1 MMGKRSRKIKRSQQS
16 QKNNE
21 IRQETK
27 IMKAEITEL
36 LAKEKY
42 VEVIEELA
50 KMIQAKY
57 YDADTM
63 YAGAFSYFMLGDYK
77 RASDWVNNTLTYD
90 PQNINVRILL
100 ARVCFL
106 EDKVNDGLAVCNFVM
121 QYYNNKLNTEQRND
135 IEDLVSMYIDDDNVN
150 KSKYPYLLALIDNVA
165 DEIDTAE
172 ETATAAPLAK
182 EEAVDSKILAL
193 DIAKAKCQEIMQ
205 QQLALTDKVKLLNS
219 FAASFYLDKD
229 FASAELL
236 LAEALRIDTKND
248 ATLRNM
254 IMTQLALGNKEKAK
268 GFVAEMVIPDFV
280 LLDNIKRKCHE

>member
-16 QKNNE
+16 QKDNE

-50 KMIQAKY
+50 KMIQAKC

-77 RASDWVNNTLTYD
+77 RASAWVNNTLTYD
-90 PQNINVRILL
+90 AKNVNARVLL
-100 ARVCFL
+100 ARLCFL
-106 EDKVNDGLAVCNFVM
+106 ENRVTDGLAICNFIM
-121 QYYNNKLNTEQRND
+121 QYYSNNLNDEQQHD
-135 IEDLVSMYIDDDNVN
+135 LEDLVSMYIDDDCVD
-150 KSKYPYLLALIDNVA
+150 KTIYPYLLTMINDDAT
-165 DEIDTAE
+165 IDT
-172 ETATAAPLAK
+172 T
-182 EEAVDSKILAL
+182 EEAAASPLVKEADSKIIAL

>member
-1 MMGKRSRKIKRSQQS
+1 MGKRSRKIKRSQQS
-16 QKNNE
+16 QKDNE

-50 KMIQAKY
+50 KMIQAKC

-63 YAGAFSYFMLGDYK
+63 YAGAFSYFMLGDYQ
-77 RASDWVNNTLTYD
+77 RASAWVNNTLTYD
-90 PQNINVRILL
+90 AKNVNARVLL
-100 ARVCFL
+100 ARLCFL
-106 EDKVNDGLAVCNFVM
+106 ENRVTDGLAICNFIM
-121 QYYNNKLNTEQRND
+121 QYYSNNLNDEQQHD
-135 IEDLVSMYIDDDNVN
+135 LEDLVSMYIDDDGVDKNI
-150 KSKYPYLLALIDNVA
+150 YPYLLTMINDDAT
-165 DEIDTAE
+165 IDTTE
-172 ETATAAPLAK
+172 EAAASPLAK
-182 EEAVDSKILAL
+182 EKADSKIIAL

-254 IMTQLALGNKEKAK
+254 AMTQLRLGNNKKAQELVVSMTMPNFILLEK
-268 GFVAEMVIPDFV
+268 
-280 LLDNIKRKCHE
+280 LQSIK

>member
-1 MMGKRSRKIKRSQQS
+1 MGKRSRKIKRSQQS
-16 QKNNE
+16 QKDNE
-21 IRQETK
+21 IRQEIK

-50 KMIQAKY
+50 KMIQAKC

-63 YAGAFSYFMLGDYK
+63 YAGAFSYFMLGDYQ
-77 RASDWVNNTLTYD
+77 RASAWVNNTLTYD
-90 PQNINVRILL
+90 AKNVNARVLL
-100 ARVCFL
+100 ARLCFL
-106 EDKVNDGLAVCNFVM
+106 ENRVTDGLAICNFIM
-121 QYYNNKLNTEQRND
+121 QYYSNNLNDEQQHD
-135 IEDLVSMYIDDDNVN
+135 LEDLVSMYIDDDGVD
-150 KSKYPYLLALIDNVA
+150 KTIYPYLLNMINDDATV
-165 DEIDTAE
+165 DTTE
-172 ETATAAPLAK
+172 EAAASPLAK
-182 EEAVDSKILAL
+182 EKADSKIIAL

-254 IMTQLALGNKEKAK
+254 VMTQLRLGNNKKAQELVVSMTMPNFILLEK
-268 GFVAEMVIPDFV
+268 
-280 LLDNIKRKCHE
+280 LQSIK

>member
-1 MMGKRSRKIKRSQQS
+1 MGKRSRKIKRSQQS

-36 LAKEKY
+36 LAKKKY

-50 KMIQAKY
+50 KMIQAKC

-100 ARVCFL
+100 ARLCFL

-150 KSKYPYLLALIDNVA
+150 KAKYPYLLALIDNVA

-254 IMTQLALGNKEKAK
+254 VMTQLRLGNNKKAQEFVVSMTMPNFILLEK
-268 GFVAEMVIPDFV
+268 
-280 LLDNIKRKCHE
+280 LQSIK

>member
-1 MMGKRSRKIKRSQQS
+1 MGKRSRKLKRSQQS

-50 KMIQAKY
+50 RMIQAKC

-100 ARVCFL
+100 ARLCFL
-106 EDKVNDGLAVCNFVM
+106 EDRVNDGLAVCNFVM
-121 QYYNNKLNTEQRND
+121 QYYSNNLNDEQQHD
-135 IEDLVSMYIDDDNVN
+135 LEDLVSMYIDDDGVD
-150 KSKYPYLLALIDNVA
+150 KTIYPYLLTMINDDAT
-165 DEIDTAE
+165 IDT
-172 ETATAAPLAK
+172 T
-182 EEAVDSKILAL
+182 EEAAASPLVKEADSKIMAL

-205 QQLALTDKVKLLNS
+205 QQLALTDKVKLFNS

-254 IMTQLALGNKEKAK
+254 VMTQLRLGNIAKAK
-268 GFVAEMVIPDFV
+268 KFATEMTMADFI
-280 LLDNIKRKCHE
+280 LLEMIAKF

>member
-1 MMGKRSRKIKRSQQS
+1 MGKRSRKLKRSQQS

-50 KMIQAKY
+50 KMIQAKC

-100 ARVCFL
+100 ARLCFL

-150 KSKYPYLLALIDNVA
+150 KAKYPYLLALIDNFA

-182 EEAVDSKILAL
+182 EEAADSKILDL

-254 IMTQLALGNKEKAK
+254 VMTQLRLGNIAKAK
-268 GFVAEMVIPDFV
+268 KFATEMTMADFI
-280 LLDNIKRKCHE
+280 LLDMIAKF

>member
-1 MMGKRSRKIKRSQQS
+1 MGKRSRKIKRSQQS

-36 LAKEKY
+36 LAKKKY

-50 KMIQAKY
+50 KMIQAKC

-100 ARVCFL
+100 ARLCFL
-106 EDKVNDGLAVCNFVM
+106 EDRVNDGLAVCNFVM
-121 QYYNNKLNTEQRND
+121 QYYSNNLNDEQQHD
-135 IEDLVSMYIDDDNVN
+135 LEDLVSMYIDDDGVDKNI
-150 KSKYPYLLALIDNVA
+150 YPYLLNMIND
-165 DEIDTAE
+165 D
-172 ETATAAPLAK
+172 ATVDAT
-182 EEAVDSKILAL
+182 EEAAASPLVKEADSKIIAL

-254 IMTQLALGNKEKAK
+254 IMTQLRLGNIAKAK
-268 GFVAEMVIPDFV
+268 KFATEMTIADFI
-280 LLDNIKRKCHE
+280 LLDMIAKF

>member
-1 MMGKRSRKIKRSQQS
+1 MGKRSRKIKRSQQS
-16 QKNNE
+16 QKDNE

-50 KMIQAKY
+50 KMIQAKC

-77 RASDWVNNTLTYD
+77 RASAWVNNTLTYD
-90 PQNINVRILL
+90 AKNVNARVLL
-100 ARVCFL
+100 ARLCFL
-106 EDKVNDGLAVCNFVM
+106 ENRVTDGLAICNFIM
-121 QYYNNKLNTEQRND
+121 QYYSNNLNDEQQHD
-135 IEDLVSMYIDDDNVN
+135 LEDLVSMYIDDDCVD
-150 KSKYPYLLALIDNVA
+150 KTIYPYLLTMINDDAT
-165 DEIDTAE
+165 IDT
-172 ETATAAPLAK
+172 T
-182 EEAVDSKILAL
+182 EEAAASPLVKEADSKIIAL

>member
-1 MMGKRSRKIKRSQQS
+1 MGKRSRKIKRSQQS

-50 KMIQAKY
+50 KMIKAKC

-77 RASDWVNNTLTYD
+77 RASAWVNNTLTYD
-90 PQNINVRILL
+90 AKNVNARVLL
-100 ARVCFL
+100 ARLCFL
-106 EDKVNDGLAVCNFVM
+106 ENRVTDGLAICNFIM
-121 QYYNNKLNTEQRND
+121 QYYSNNLNDEQQHD
-135 IEDLVSMYIDDDNVN
+135 LEDLVSMYIDDDGVD
-150 KSKYPYLLALIDNVA
+150 KTIYPYLLTMINDDATV
-165 DEIDTAE
+165 DTTE
-172 ETATAAPLAK
+172 EAAASQLAK

-254 IMTQLALGNKEKAK
+254 IMTQLRLGNIAKAK
-268 GFVAEMVIPDFV
+268 KFATEMTMADFI
-280 LLDNIKRKCHE
+280 LLDMIAKF

>member
-1 MMGKRSRKIKRSQQS
+1 MGKRSRKIKRSQQS

-50 KMIQAKY
+50 KMIQAKC

-100 ARVCFL
+100 ARLCFL
-106 EDKVNDGLAVCNFVM
+106 EDRVNDGLAVCNFVM
-121 QYYNNKLNTEQRND
+121 QYYSNNLNDEQQHD
-135 IEDLVSMYIDDDNVN
+135 LEDLVSMYIDDDGVD
-150 KSKYPYLLALIDNVA
+150 KTIYPYLLTMINDDAT
-165 DEIDTAE
+165 IDT
-172 ETATAAPLAK
+172 T
-182 EEAVDSKILAL
+182 EEAAASPLVKEADNKIIAL

-205 QQLALTDKVKLLNS
+205 QQLALIDKVKLLNS

-248 ATLRNM
+248 ATLQNM
-254 IMTQLALGNKEKAK
+254 IMTQLRLGNIAKAK
-268 GFVAEMVIPDFV
+268 KFATEMTIADFI
-280 LLDNIKRKCHE
+280 LLDMIAKF

>member
-1 MMGKRSRKIKRSQQS
+1 MGKRSRKIKRSQQS

-50 KMIQAKY
+50 KMIQAKC

-63 YAGAFSYFMLGDYK
+63 YAGAFSYFMLGDYQ
-77 RASDWVNNTLTYD
+77 RASAWVNNTLTYD
-90 PQNINVRILL
+90 AKNIDARVLL
-100 ARVCFL
+100 ARLCFL
-106 EDKVNDGLAVCNFVM
+106 ENRVTDGLAICNFIM
-121 QYYNNKLNTEQRND
+121 QYYSNNLNDEQQHD
-135 IEDLVSMYIDDDNVN
+135 LEDLVSMYIDDDGVDKNI
-150 KSKYPYLLALIDNVA
+150 YPYLLTMINDDATID
-165 DEIDTAE
+165 
-172 ETATAAPLAK
+172 AT
-182 EEAVDSKILAL
+182 EEAVTSSSVKEDADSKIIAL

-254 IMTQLALGNKEKAK
+254 VMTQLRLGNIAKAK
-268 GFVAEMVIPDFV
+268 KFATEMTIADFI
-280 LLDNIKRKCHE
+280 LLDMIAKF

>member
-1 MMGKRSRKIKRSQQS
+1 MMGKRSRKLKRSQQS

-50 KMIQAKY
+50 KMIQAKC

-100 ARVCFL
+100 ARLCFL

-150 KSKYPYLLALIDNVA
+150 KAKYPYLLALIDNFA

-182 EEAVDSKILAL
+182 EEAADSKILDL

-254 IMTQLALGNKEKAK
+254 VMTQLRLGNIAKAK
-268 GFVAEMVIPDFV
+268 KFATEMTMADFI
-280 LLDNIKRKCHE
+280 LLDMIAKF

>member
-1 MMGKRSRKIKRSQQS
+1 MGKRSRKIKRSQQS
-16 QKNNE
+16 QKDNE

-50 KMIQAKY
+50 KMIKAKC

-100 ARVCFL
+100 ARLCFL
-106 EDKVNDGLAVCNFVM
+106 EDRVNDGLAVCNFVM
-121 QYYNNKLNTEQRND
+121 QYYSNNLNDEQQHD
-135 IEDLVSMYIDDDNVN
+135 LEDLVSMYIDDDGVD
-150 KSKYPYLLALIDNVA
+150 KTIYPYLLTMINDDAT
-165 DEIDTAE
+165 IDTTE
-172 ETATAAPLAK
+172 EAVASPLAK
-182 EEAVDSKILAL
+182 EAVDSKIIAL

-254 IMTQLALGNKEKAK
+254 VMTQLRLGNIAKAK
-268 GFVAEMVIPDFV
+268 KFATEMTMADFI
-280 LLDNIKRKCHE
+280 LLDMIAKF

>member
-36 LAKEKY
+36 LTKEKY

-50 KMIQAKY
+50 KMIQAKC

-77 RASDWVNNTLTYD
+77 RASAWVNNTLTYD
-90 PQNINVRILL
+90 AKNVNARVLL
-100 ARVCFL
+100 ARLCFL
-106 EDKVNDGLAVCNFVM
+106 ENRVTDGLAICNFIM
-121 QYYNNKLNTEQRND
+121 QYYSNNLNDEQQHD
-135 IEDLVSMYIDDDNVN
+135 LEDLVSMYIDDDGVD
-150 KSKYPYLLALIDNVA
+150 KTIYPYLLTMINDDAT
-165 DEIDTAE
+165 IDTTE
-172 ETATAAPLAK
+172 EAVASPLAK
-182 EEAVDSKILAL
+182 EAADSKIIAL

-229 FASAELL
+229 FAGAELL

-254 IMTQLALGNKEKAK
+254 IMTQLRLGNIAKAK
-268 GFVAEMVIPDFV
+268 KFATEMTIADFI
-280 LLDNIKRKCHE
+280 LLDMIAKF

>member
-1 MMGKRSRKIKRSQQS
+1 MGKRSRKIKRSQQS

-50 KMIQAKY
+50 KMIQAKC

-100 ARVCFL
+100 ARLCFL
-106 EDKVNDGLAVCNFVM
+106 EDRVNDGLAVCNFVM
-121 QYYNNKLNTEQRND
+121 QYYSNNLNDEQQHD
-135 IEDLVSMYIDDDNVN
+135 LEDLVSMYIDDDGVD
-150 KSKYPYLLALIDNVA
+150 KTIYPYLLTMINDDAT
-165 DEIDTAE
+165 IDT
-172 ETATAAPLAK
+172 T
-182 EEAVDSKILAL
+182 EEAAASPLVKEADSKIIVL

-254 IMTQLALGNKEKAK
+254 VMTQLRLGNIAKAK
-268 GFVAEMVIPDFV
+268 KFATEMKMADFI
-280 LLDNIKRKCHE
+280 LLDMIAKF

>member
-1 MMGKRSRKIKRSQQS
+1 MGKRSRKIKRSQQS
-16 QKNNE
+16 QKDNE

-36 LAKEKY
+36 LAKKKY

-50 KMIQAKY
+50 KMIQAKC

-100 ARVCFL
+100 ARLCFL

-150 KSKYPYLLALIDNVA
+150 KAKYPYLLALIDNVA

-172 ETATAAPLAK
+172 ETATTAPLAK
-182 EEAVDSKILAL
+182 EEADSKILAL

-205 QQLALTDKVKLLNS
+205 QQLALTDKVKLFNS

-254 IMTQLALGNKEKAK
+254 VMTQLRLGNIAKAK
-268 GFVAEMVIPDFV
+268 KFATEMTMADFI
-280 LLDNIKRKCHE
+280 LLDMIAKF